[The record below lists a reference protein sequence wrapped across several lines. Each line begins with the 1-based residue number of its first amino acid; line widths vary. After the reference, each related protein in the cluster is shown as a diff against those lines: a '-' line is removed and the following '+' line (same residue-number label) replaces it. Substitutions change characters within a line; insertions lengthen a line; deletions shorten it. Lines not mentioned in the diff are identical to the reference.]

1 MISGRGGTG
10 KTEVV
15 SAVLGYAEREI
26 DYVGDVNVCMF
37 IKSPRSKSCEK
48 APIKLSES
56 FRLLPK
62 ISMQHIFKVNVID
75 KIIIMAKLIHK
86 F

>member
-37 IKSPRSKSCEK
+37 IVYIKSVKQIRRPADEELC
-48 APIKLSES
+48 I
-56 FRLLPK
+56 
-62 ISMQHIFKVNVID
+62 
-75 KIIIMAKLIHK
+75 
-86 F
+86 